1 MELTLLWSSLYCHG
15 LELSSQLL
23 WDVSVYVKAYSIC
36 LSVPLTSLGIYLPSG
51 PSTYHKW
58 QGIILFSGW
67 VTGGGGG
74 TRATLEGPVGTSG
87 LSEMGPR
94 GHQDGVH
101 GFSLVDGV
109 GQTWHMP
116 ALSQLGERVW
126 KKFGTHQCFCP
137 QRKCHQ
143 IPVPRA
149 PVFMPVIS
157 SVCGPGSF
165 QAATCVLG
173 LGGSSFMC
181 KPCKSE
187 ISVSPQPS
195 SSPGHKPLWVSK
207 LNVIGGIISLVQE
220 LWVWRA
226 QGKGQTSLPSGWE
239 GDPPWMCCPSHL
251 WITAR
256 RVPVLTRLHL
266 GPSCPSQPDPFL
278 MSWVVEKLFCSSSSC
293 PQRRLLCM

>member
-1 MELTLLWSSLYCHG
+1 MPRSRTELTVTLRCVCVCEGIQYLSVGPTYFTWHIFTLWSIHISQMTRYHSFLR
-15 LELSSQLL
+15 LSNR
-23 WDVSVYVKAYSIC
+23 WR
-36 LSVPLTSLGIYLPSG
+36 
-51 PSTYHKW
+51 
-58 QGIILFSGW
+58 
-67 VTGGGGG
+67 GG
-74 TRATLEGPVGTSG
+74 TRATLEGPVGTGG

-220 LWVWRA
+220 PWVWRA
-226 QGKGQTSLPSGWE
+226 QGKGQTPLPSGWE